1 MAFPIRMRYSFLL
14 TSAHQSQPIDAR
26 IHSHAKIVT
35 RIRFTGKFTANAIK
49 IKNEKWARAQLY
61 NTEVLLTE
69 SVLFVCRFHF
79 VTSFSSLVQAQQS
92 KLKTYQFEVAKI
104 NERSTVPTDTD

>member
-49 IKNEKWARAQLY
+49 IKKKKMKNGQEHSCTIQK
-61 NTEVLLTE
+61 
-69 SVLFVCRFHF
+69 FC
-79 VTSFSSLVQAQQS
+79 
-92 KLKTYQFEVAKI
+92 
-104 NERSTVPTDTD
+104 

>member
-49 IKNEKWARAQLY
+49 IKKNEKWARAQLY
-61 NTEVLLTE
+61 HTEVLLRANY
-69 SVLFVCRFHF
+69 SFVVFILSHHSLR
-79 VTSFSSLVQAQQS
+79 SFGLNN
-92 KLKTYQFEVAKI
+92 L
-104 NERSTVPTDTD
+104 N